1 MVFQNYALYPHMTVY
16 DNMAFSLK
24 LKKTPKSE
32 IDKKVREAAGILG
45 ITQYLNRKPKAL
57 SGDSA
62 RGLRSEGRLC
72 GIRRCS

>member
-1 MVFQNYALYPHMTVY
+1 MTVY

-57 SGDSA
+57 SGTA
-62 RGLRSEGRLC
+62 PEGCDRKGGLC